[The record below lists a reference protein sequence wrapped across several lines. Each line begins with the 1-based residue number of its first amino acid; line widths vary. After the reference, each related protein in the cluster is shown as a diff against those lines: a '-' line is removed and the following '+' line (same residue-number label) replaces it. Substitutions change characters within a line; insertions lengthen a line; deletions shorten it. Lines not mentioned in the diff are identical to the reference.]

1 MPRYKLVIA
10 YDGTAYGG
18 WQSQTNSCCIQDMIQ
33 GALSTIL
40 RSKTVICGSGRTDA
54 GVHATGQVAHFDTE
68 RDIDPG
74 KIGYSL
80 NCLLPKDI
88 RIVDIKPVKDSFHAR
103 YSVKKKIYQYRL
115 HLDPICDPF
124 KRKYTY
130 HVRHLL
136 DIEEMKKA
144 SKHLIGTHDFSSFAN
159 QQHEGSAAKDP
170 VRTIF
175 RIDFIAEPG
184 GIMLEFEGNGFL
196 YKMVR
201 NITGTLL
208 EVGGKQRISEHIPK
222 ILQAKDRRA
231 AGKAAAA
238 QGLQLAEVI
247 YACDSSAL
255 NDG

>member
-88 RIVDIKPVKDSFHAR
+88 RIVDIKPVKDSFHAKMPAELAILR
-103 YSVKKKIYQYRL
+103 SFDNSRPGVNAASVLLNKS
-115 HLDPICDPF
+115 IC
-124 KRKYTY
+124 RS
-130 HVRHLL
+130 VV
-136 DIEEMKKA
+136 A
-144 SKHLIGTHDFSSFAN
+144 SCL
-159 QQHEGSAAKDP
+159 
-170 VRTIF
+170 
-175 RIDFIAEPG
+175 
-184 GIMLEFEGNGFL
+184 
-196 YKMVR
+196 
-201 NITGTLL
+201 
-208 EVGGKQRISEHIPK
+208 
-222 ILQAKDRRA
+222 
-231 AGKAAAA
+231 
-238 QGLQLAEVI
+238 
-247 YACDSSAL
+247 SSAL
-255 NDG
+255 ARCVINLMGCLTIEHCFNR